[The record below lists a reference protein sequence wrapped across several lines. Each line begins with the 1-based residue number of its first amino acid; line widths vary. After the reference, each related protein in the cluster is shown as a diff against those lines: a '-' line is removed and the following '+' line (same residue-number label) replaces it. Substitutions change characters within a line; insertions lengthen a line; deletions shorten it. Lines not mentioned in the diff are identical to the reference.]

1 MELERRRSRSQGCQA
16 RDCLS
21 GVSDA
26 EGEAKPGQISLV
38 ELTIVNEG
46 DINVRRKEL
55 CEDWAGLYG
64 KLG

>member
-1 MELERRRSRSQGCQA
+1 M
-16 RDCLS
+16 S